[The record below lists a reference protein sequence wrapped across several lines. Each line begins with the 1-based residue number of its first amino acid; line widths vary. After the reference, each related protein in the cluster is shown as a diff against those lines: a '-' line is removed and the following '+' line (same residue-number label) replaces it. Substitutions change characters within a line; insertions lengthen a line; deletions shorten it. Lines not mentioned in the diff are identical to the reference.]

1 MYYPA
6 PKNPSL
12 RLEWKTWQKVLNKH
26 ETHIMTQ
33 KRMKE
38 INKKLYG
45 LAPKCKSRTPNIGL
59 NASVLLIQKPCKTCS
74 PSPVDFSKIIKNKTL
89 ELTKLSKEKVL
100 PVIRKSLIK
109 SPNNQIPETKI
120 HEIQSKH
127 LIHFNAPEEPTKEE
141 DLFESKKKIKFN
153 PEVLP
158 IIPKTSK
165 AQELKL
171 IGKKQVSV
179 FKSFDIKRDTD
190 TPRPWKLVAYDS
202 SAYHEVTHHNMSV
215 AVSTDTYFL

>member
-6 PKNPSL
+6 PKNPGL

-26 ETHIMTQ
+26 ETHITTQ

-45 LAPKCKSRTPNIGL
+45 LAPKCKSRTPNAGL
-59 NASVLLIQKPCKTCS
+59 NVSLLLIQKPCKSCS
-74 PSPVDFSKIIKNKTL
+74 PTPVDFSKIIKNKTY
-89 ELTKLSKEKVL
+89 ELTKLTKEKIL
-100 PVIRKSLIK
+100 PIIRKSLVEN
-109 SPNNQIPETKI
+109 PTPQISDTKI
-120 HEIQSKH
+120 HEMQSKH
-127 LIHFNAPEEPTKEE
+127 IIQFKTPEEPTKDE
-141 DLFESKKKIKFN
+141 DLFGSKKKIKFN
-153 PEVLP
+153 QEVLP
-158 IIPKTSK
+158 MISKTSK
-165 AQELKL
+165 AQDLKL

-202 SAYHEVTHHNMSV
+202 STYTEVVHHNMSV